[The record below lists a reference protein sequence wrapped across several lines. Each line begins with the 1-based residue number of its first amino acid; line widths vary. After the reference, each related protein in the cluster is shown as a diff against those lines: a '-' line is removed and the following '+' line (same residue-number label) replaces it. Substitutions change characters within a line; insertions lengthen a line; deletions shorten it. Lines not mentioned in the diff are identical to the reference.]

1 MLSEKK
7 RQKNL
12 LALGSLVKEA
22 RVKEGFTQKALA
34 DALGLEYYT
43 MISQIELG
51 YISIPPVL
59 WTPIADKLRMDRA
72 KWVLECLYEIQ
83 PEVYRALF
91 GIKSI
96 AEVSEHLNKLDK
108 GDSDDQEKNVR

>member
-12 LALGSLVKEA
+12 ESLGLLVKEA
-22 RVKEGFTQKALA
+22 RTKEGFTQKALA

-43 MISQIELG
+43 MISQLELG
-51 YISIPPVL
+51 YISIPPSL

-72 KWVLECLYEIQ
+72 KWVLQCLYEIQ
-83 PEVYRALF
+83 PDVYRAVF

-96 AEVSEHLNKLDK
+96 AEVSEHLNHLEKGTLHDK
-108 GDSDDQEKNVR
+108 